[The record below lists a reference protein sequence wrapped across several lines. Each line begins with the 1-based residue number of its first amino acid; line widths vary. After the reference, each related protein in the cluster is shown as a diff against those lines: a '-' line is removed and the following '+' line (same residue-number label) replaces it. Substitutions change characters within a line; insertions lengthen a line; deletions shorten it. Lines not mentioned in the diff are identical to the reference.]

1 MEPRTSRH
9 RFADSGR
16 PSGAPIGSQL
26 GRFVPLAGAG
36 SAALTVAG
44 YLVIGPNPDSG
55 ASTSKIT
62 AYYAAHHAHVFAA
75 GILLMYSTILFAL
88 FGVAIWE
95 RIRRTALHPIV
106 AGAAL
111 VATALATSSN
121 LANASAWY
129 LLGDIGDTHTISPGA
144 LQTLHISVSAGDLP
158 SVAGLGI
165 LLLAFASAGILARAF
180 PRWLRLVRPRP
191 RHLATPTNAGAARL
205 LHRPRLPP
213 LDARRKHLDVPATRR
228 HSDSKPTRVI
238 RRSRQSRSERQLRP
252 KSTGPALDVQVRV
265 HTPIHGTSTTG
276 GNPRIHWGSAGRSC
290 FYTSRLRGN
299 RLPKPVPRAANPHLP
314 SSE

>member
-1 MEPRTSRH
+1 MKPQTSRH

-55 ASTSKIT
+55 ASTSKIN

-95 RIRRTALHPIV
+95 RIRRTALHPIF

-165 LLLAFASAGILARAF
+165 LLLTFASAGILARAF
-180 PRWLRLVRPRP
+180 PRWLAWSALVLGISQLLPTP
-191 RHLATPTNAGAARL
+191 GPFGFFTGLAFLPWMLAASISMFRQ
-205 LHRPRLPP
+205 HADTATASPP
-213 LDARRKHLDVPATRR
+213 ESSVALAN
-228 HSDSKPTRVI
+228 
-238 RRSRQSRSERQLRP
+238 
-252 KSTGPALDVQVRV
+252 PAL
-265 HTPIHGTSTTG
+265 TG
-276 GNPRIHWGSAGRSC
+276 S
-290 FYTSRLRGN
+290 
-299 RLPKPVPRAANPHLP
+299 
-314 SSE
+314 